1 MSTGTLN
8 GHALPSG
15 TTEEVKV
22 DIESPETPAEEKTV
36 ITPEADGTEG
46 DTFLDCVRAFV
57 SVKVCPCFCV
67 CVHTH
72 VCYPTVLSH
81 LQ

>member
-1 MSTGTLN
+1 MTVSFVCLFFSEDAVSTETLN

-36 ITPEADGTEG
+36 ITPEADDTEG
-46 DTFLDCVRAFV
+46 DIFLDCVCAFV
-57 SVKVCPCFCV
+57 SV
-67 CVHTH
+67 
-72 VCYPTVLSH
+72 
-81 LQ
+81 